1 MRDQIPTSQQ
11 TAIFLTRKK
20 KKKKKIPKS
29 AFSTPKKRAEME
41 KETDQALTV
50 IYIV

>member
-11 TAIFLTRKK
+11 TAIFLTKK